1 MKWFESRICEYSSFS
16 QRFHRTDSEDW
27 KEFISKPSLPYILRL
42 LTGLSGGH
50 TGIQQQIGKDIIP
63 VLHKLEQVS
72 SDEHIGTMA
81 ENLMEALKENQQV
94 KARVSV
100 SLDPDC
106 LCSVPMLKHF
116 IGDSICVILHNETN
130 FTD

>member
-1 MKWFESRICEYSSFS
+1 MVISLRKIFHVELSELQESIIFTCSEYS
-16 QRFHRTDSEDW
+16 RFFPHRTDSEDW
-27 KEFISKPSLPYILRL
+27 KEFISKPSLPYALRL

-100 SLDPDC
+100 KVQCDTGRIRII
-106 LCSVPMLKHF
+106 KY
-116 IGDSICVILHNETN
+116 I
-130 FTD
+130 

>member
-1 MKWFESRICEYSSFS
+1 MVLNVEEGISWENINLGSCSNDNSAVSF
-16 QRFHRTDSEDW
+16 FFTRTDSEDW
-27 KEFISKPSLPYILRL
+27 KEFISKPSLPYALRL

-94 KARVSV
+94 KARVSGRK
-100 SLDPDC
+100 PQ
-106 LCSVPMLKHF
+106 
-116 IGDSICVILHNETN
+116 
-130 FTD
+130 

>member
-1 MKWFESRICEYSSFS
+1 MVILLFHFS
-16 QRFHRTDSEDW
+16 RTDSEDW
-27 KEFISKPSLPYILRL
+27 KEFISKPSLPYALRL

-94 KARVSV
+94 KARVSEKK
-100 SLDPDC
+100 SN
-106 LCSVPMLKHF
+106 S
-116 IGDSICVILHNETN
+116 
-130 FTD
+130 